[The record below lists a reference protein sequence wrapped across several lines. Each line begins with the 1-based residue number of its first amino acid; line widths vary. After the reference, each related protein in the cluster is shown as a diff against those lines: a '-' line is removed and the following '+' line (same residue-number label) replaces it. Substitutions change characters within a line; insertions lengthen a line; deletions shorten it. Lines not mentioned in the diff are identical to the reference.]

1 MDQQL
6 DEAKQFF
13 KTLDMS
19 CGRVRPRGHPLE
31 LQTGRNVRRIGSKHG
46 EAGGGGTRGHHGASL
61 ILIGAGFCTASVQI
75 VRS

>member
-31 LQTGRNVRRIGSKHG
+31 LQNGSKRPEDRIQTWGGWWGRNS
-46 EAGGGGTRGHHGASL
+46 GASRSIPDSDRCW
-61 ILIGAGFCTASVQI
+61 ILHGVCPDC
-75 VRS
+75 